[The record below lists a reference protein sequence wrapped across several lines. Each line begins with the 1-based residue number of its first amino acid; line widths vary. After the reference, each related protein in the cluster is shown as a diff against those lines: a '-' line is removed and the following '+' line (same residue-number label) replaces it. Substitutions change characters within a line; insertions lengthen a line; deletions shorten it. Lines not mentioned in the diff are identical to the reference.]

1 MLSDWNI
8 ILQKESKSVLIFY
21 CLFNKNIQLVPEILQ
36 FSAYY
41 IIHLIY

>member
-21 CLFNKNIQLVPEILQ
+21 YKNIQLVPEILQ